1 MKILITGITGTL
13 GTEITKIL
21 LGENHDVIGYSRDEQ
36 KQRVFPYKDKCTMY
50 LGDVR
55 DKDRLLEASRG
66 VDLVFHFA
74 ALKCVDS
81 LEENPEES
89 VATNI
94 IGTQNVLY
102 AQRINEIPKVCF
114 ASTDKAVSPIN
125 VYGMSKGISERLV
138 LRNPNNVV
146 CRYGNVI
153 GSRGSVIPM
162 FEKTL
167 KEQQLVNITST
178 EMTRFW
184 IKIEDAADFVFHS
197 GLTKVGLQI
206 PFMKASSIVRVANAV
221 ANKVGVDPY
230 RILHVGIRPGE
241 KLHESLEQGVNSF
254 ECDQYTDQ
262 ELMELI
268 Q

>member
-1 MKILITGITGTL
+1 MRAFITGITGTL
-13 GTEITKIL
+13 GTEVTRIL
-21 LGENHDVIGYSRDEQ
+21 LAENHEVIGYSRDEQ
-36 KQRVFPYKDKCTMY
+36 KQRVFKYRDKCTMY

-66 VDLVFHFA
+66 ADIIFHFA

-102 AQRINEIPKVCF
+102 AQRINGILKVCF

-125 VYGMSKGISERLV
+125 VYGMCKGISEKLV
-138 LRNPNNVV
+138 LRNPSNVV

-167 KEQQLVNITST
+167 RDDQLVNITST

-184 IKIEDAADFVFHS
+184 IKIEDAAEFVFHS
-197 GLTKVGLQI
+197 GLTKCGLQI
-206 PFMKASSIVRVANAV
+206 PFMKAASVVRVANAV
-221 ANKVGVDPY
+221 ANKVGVNPY
-230 RILHVGIRPGE
+230 RILHVGVRPGE
-241 KLHESLEQGVNSF
+241 KLHERLQQGLDSF
-254 ECDQYTDQ
+254 HCDQYTDQ
-262 ELMELI
+262 ELMEMI
-268 Q
+268 K